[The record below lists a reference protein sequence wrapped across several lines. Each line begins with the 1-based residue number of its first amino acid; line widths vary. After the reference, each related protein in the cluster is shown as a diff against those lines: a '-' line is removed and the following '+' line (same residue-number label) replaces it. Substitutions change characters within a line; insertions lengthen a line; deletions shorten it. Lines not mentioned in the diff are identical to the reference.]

1 MDEQRFRE
9 QLHHSVEMR
18 LFDLQGDPWL
28 TRRVVAQMKGEH
40 KVNKRF
46 SVVALLMLLLVLV
59 AVTALA
65 IGLTQYFSQVAAL
78 EHTYGDYDQWPGS
91 AKIQLVRLMQESGL
105 EVNAALTAQMQ
116 KADDTEAEALA
127 EAVLADYFGP
137 QGKINT
143 YNAMLQELGA
153 FDAWTL
159 EDKALYSA
167 LLVQYGWQKEE
178 WPLYLL
184 PDAQAADRAVI
195 IQNAKDVLVKQFSAL
210 LDEDHIQLSYGKHL
224 LDESDQEIWVV
235 EIASR
240 FSQDL
245 RYRVALSP
253 QGSVL
258 SYTAPRGLSYTAVSN
273 LLAESMLAQPG
284 PWDISEEEAIRIGKE
299 SIGELGT
306 FGEVMDRLEIDAYFL
321 YNERFCQ
328 GAEPVWLLYFY
339 LDGELAQKMVLG
351 FQGNFLETVAG
362 DQDFEGAVWSDARPE
377 INLYEMDFR
386 RMTLEERAEFS
397 KTWNPVMD
405 AYLEINPYY
414 PNRNTSDYRATRCV
428 YGLPGAGDLTQE
440 QAIAMAREA
449 LLREGVLEATFDDRE
464 IVVAF
469 DVTDAENPLWK
480 LLIYH
485 VAFEKISDSAA
496 QTDRISYQFIIH
508 ARTGKIL
515 KLENNWDGSVDGLN
529 I

>member
-65 IGLTQYFSQVAAL
+65 MGLTQYFSQVAAL

-116 KADDTEAEALA
+116 KADDAEAEALA

-167 LLVQYGWQKEE
+167 LLVQYGWQKED

-224 LDESDQEIWVV
+224 LDGSDQEIWVV
-235 EIASR
+235 EIPSR

-245 RYRVALSP
+245 RYRVVLSP
-253 QGSVL
+253 EATRAVL
-258 SYTAPRGLSYTAVSN
+258 HG
-273 LLAESMLAQPG
+273 
-284 PWDISEEEAIRIGKE
+284 
-299 SIGELGT
+299 
-306 FGEVMDRLEIDAYFL
+306 
-321 YNERFCQ
+321 
-328 GAEPVWLLYFY
+328 
-339 LDGELAQKMVLG
+339 G
-351 FQGNFLETVAG
+351 FQSAG
-362 DQDFEGAVWSDARPE
+362 RVYAGPAGAMG
-377 INLYEMDFR
+377 YF
-386 RMTLEERAEFS
+386 
-397 KTWNPVMD
+397 
-405 AYLEINPYY
+405 
-414 PNRNTSDYRATRCV
+414 
-428 YGLPGAGDLTQE
+428 
-440 QAIAMAREA
+440 
-449 LLREGVLEATFDDRE
+449 
-464 IVVAF
+464 
-469 DVTDAENPLWK
+469 
-480 LLIYH
+480 
-485 VAFEKISDSAA
+485 
-496 QTDRISYQFIIH
+496 
-508 ARTGKIL
+508 
-515 KLENNWDGSVDGLN
+515 
-529 I
+529 

>member
-28 TRRVVAQMKGEH
+28 TRRVVAQMKGKH

-65 IGLTQYFSQVAAL
+65 MGLTQYFSQVAAL
-78 EHTYGDYDQWPGS
+78 EHTYGGYDQWPGS

-116 KADDTEAEALA
+116 KVDDTEAEALA

-137 QGKINT
+137 QGKIDT

-224 LDESDQEIWVV
+224 LDGSDQEIWVV
-235 EIASR
+235 EIPSR
-240 FSQDL
+240 FSQAL
-245 RYRVALSP
+245 RYRVVLSP
-253 QGSVL
+253 EGSVL
-258 SYTAPRGLSYTAVSN
+258 SYTAPRGL
-273 LLAESMLAQPG
+273 P
-284 PWDISEEEAIRIGKE
+284 
-299 SIGELGT
+299 
-306 FGEVMDRLEIDAYFL
+306 
-321 YNERFCQ
+321 YN
-328 GAEPVWLLYFY
+328 G
-339 LDGELAQKMVLG
+339 G
-351 FQGNFLETVAG
+351 F
-362 DQDFEGAVWSDARPE
+362 
-377 INLYEMDFR
+377 
-386 RMTLEERAEFS
+386 
-397 KTWNPVMD
+397 
-405 AYLEINPYY
+405 
-414 PNRNTSDYRATRCV
+414 
-428 YGLPGAGDLTQE
+428 
-440 QAIAMAREA
+440 
-449 LLREGVLEATFDDRE
+449 
-464 IVVAF
+464 
-469 DVTDAENPLWK
+469 
-480 LLIYH
+480 
-485 VAFEKISDSAA
+485 
-496 QTDRISYQFIIH
+496 
-508 ARTGKIL
+508 
-515 KLENNWDGSVDGLN
+515 
-529 I
+529 

>member
-65 IGLTQYFSQVAAL
+65 MGLTQYFSQVAAL

-116 KADDTEAEALA
+116 KADDAEAEALA

-167 LLVQYGWQKEE
+167 LLVQYGWQKED

-224 LDESDQEIWVV
+224 LDGSDQEIWVV
-235 EIASR
+235 EIPSR

-245 RYRVALSP
+245 RYRVVLSP
-253 QGSVL
+253 EGSVL
-258 SYTAPRGLSYTAVSN
+258 SYTAPRGLPYTAASN
-273 LLAESMLAQPG
+273 LLAESTLAQPG

-299 SIGELGT
+299 SIGELGN

-321 YNERFCQ
+321 YNQRFCQ

-339 LDGELAQKMVLG
+339 LDGELAQKMALG

-386 RMTLEERAEFS
+386 RMTLEERAAFS

-414 PNRNTSDYRATRCV
+414 PNRNTSEYRATRCV

-440 QAIAMAREA
+440 QAITIARDA
-449 LLREGVLEATFDDRE
+449 LLREGVLEETFDDRE

-480 LLIYH
+480 LLVYH
-485 VAFEKISDSAA
+485 VAFEKIADSAA
-496 QTDRISYQFIIH
+496 QTDHISYQFVIH
-508 ARTGKIL
+508 ARTGEIL
-515 KLENNWDGSVDGLN
+515 KLENNFDSSVDGLN

>member
-1 MDEQRFRE
+1 MDEQRFRV
-9 QLHHSVEMR
+9 QLRHAAETR
-18 LFDLQGDPWL
+18 LSNLQGDPWL
-28 TRRVVAQMKGEH
+28 AQRVIAQAKKEPPR
-40 KVNKRF
+40 KRKF
-46 SVVALLMLLLVLV
+46 SVGFALTVLLILVM
-59 AVTALA
+59 VTALA

-91 AKIQLVRLMQESGL
+91 AKIQLVRLMQENGL

-116 KADDTEAEALA
+116 KADDTEAAALA

-137 QGKINT
+137 QGKIDT

-273 LLAESMLAQPG
+273 LLAESTLSQPG
-284 PWDISEEEAIRIGKE
+284 PWDISEEEAIRIGEE

-306 FGEVMDRLEIDAYFL
+306 FGEVMDWLEIEAYFL

-339 LDGELAQKMVLG
+339 LDGELVQKMLLG

-362 DQDFEGAVWSDARPE
+362 DQDFEGVVWSDARPE

-428 YGLPGAGDLTQE
+428 YGLPGAVDLTQE
-440 QAIAMAREA
+440 QAITIAREA
-449 LLREGVLEATFDDRE
+449 LLREGVLEETFDDRE

-485 VAFEKISDSAA
+485 VAFEEISDSAA
-496 QTDRISYQFIIH
+496 QTDRISYQIVIH

-515 KLENNWDGSVDGLN
+515 KLENNWDGNVDGLN